1 MDYVKPA
8 EVRQTMIDTGKA
20 KAELTTSQLLI
31 RSGLAGAILACATT
45 LAMTASAQTGIPMV
59 GALLFPVGFVIIVLL
74 GLELVTGSFAL
85 IPLAVLE
92 RKTTVKAMLKNYG
105 WVIVGHLIGCGL
117 YALAYVFVATKAG
130 SDLSNPL
137 IATIVGASE
146 AKTTAYQALG
156 AGGMLLVFVKAIL
169 CNWMVTLGAV
179 MAMTSKSTGG
189 KIAAMWLPILIFFG
203 QGFEHTVVNMFVI
216 PAGMLL
222 GANVSGM
229 EWLVWNGIPVLLGNF
244 VGGALLTGL
253 LLYWGQKSGGTGSPA
268 AEPAQSSPAGVLA
281 HGTPA
286 APGTPISA
294 AGAGHSA
301 APAAAGTFVYPEPLR
316 AASLEDRR

>member
-1 MDYVKPA
+1 MDYVKPG
-8 EVRQTMIDTGKA
+8 EVMQTMIDTGRT

-31 RSGLAGAILACATT
+31 RGGLAGAILACATT
-45 LAMTASAQTGIPMV
+45 LAMTAAGQTGIPMV
-59 GALLFPVGFVIIVLL
+59 GAILFPVGFVIIVLL

-92 RKTTVKAMLKNYG
+92 KKATMAGMLKNYF

-117 YALAYVFVATKAG
+117 YALAYVLVATKAG
-130 SDLSNPL
+130 TDLSNPL
-137 IATIVGASE
+137 IATLISTSE

-156 AGGMLLVFVKAIL
+156 TAGMLLVFVKAIL

-189 KIAAMWLPILIFFG
+189 KILAMWLPILIFFG

-222 GANVSGM
+222 GSNVGGM
-229 EWLVWNGIPVLLGNF
+229 EWLIWSGIPVLLGNF

-253 LLYWGQKSGGTGSPA
+253 LLYWGQKSGGKGRLAAGTGETA
-268 AEPAQSSPAGVLA
+268 APAGFA
-281 HGTPA
+281 NGSAA
-286 APGTPISA
+286 APGVSISA
-294 AGAGHSA
+294 AVVSVSA
-301 APAAAGTFVYPEPLR
+301 AESGTAAQPERIR
-316 AASLEDRR
+316 ASALENGR

>member
-1 MDYVKPA
+1 MDYVKPR
-8 EVRQTMIDTGKA
+8 EVLQMMIDTGQA
-20 KAELTTSQLLI
+20 KSELTRLQLLI

-45 LAMTASAQTGIPMV
+45 LAMTASGQTGIPMA
-59 GALLFPVGFVIIVLL
+59 GAILFPVGFVIIVLL

-92 RKTTVKAMLKNYG
+92 KKTSVSAMLKNYF
-105 WVIVGHLIGCGL
+105 WVIAGHLIGCGL

-130 SDLSNPL
+130 TDLSNPL
-137 IATIVGASE
+137 IATLVSASE

-156 AGGMLLVFVKAIL
+156 AGGMLLVFVKAVL

-189 KIAAMWLPILIFFG
+189 KILAMWLPILIFFG

-229 EWLVWNGIPVLLGNF
+229 DWLVWSGIPVLLGNF

-253 LLYWGQKSGGTGSPA
+253 LLYWSYNSRGQGTLAPN
-268 AEPAQSSPAGVLA
+268 AEPASLPA
-281 HGTPA
+281 PA
-286 APGTPISA
+286 KGSA
-294 AGAGHSA
+294 ASVVSVSAIAGGAISG
-301 APAAAGTFVYPEPLR
+301 PAEPIR
-316 AASLEDRR
+316 TALEKSV